1 MVATFKENE
10 MEALDISED
19 EFAKAHVRHLVGGRA
34 EVKDE
39 RVFRFG
45 MSLLS
50 WTGLMAGKV
59 RVGSRSAIRVGDVT
73 GRRVSGR
80 LTVAE
85 FPERPNALG
94 KFLNGL
100 RKDLNISMFHYR
112 NHGAGEFLA
121 LLYNRD
127 IS

>member
-1 MVATFKENE
+1 

-50 WTGLMAGKV
+50 WTDLMAGKAK
-59 RVGSRSAIRVGDVT
+59 VGSRSAVGV
-73 GRRVSGR
+73 GEM
-80 LTVAE
+80 AE
-85 FPERPNALG
+85 E
-94 KFLNGL
+94 
-100 RKDLNISMFHYR
+100 S
-112 NHGAGEFLA
+112 
-121 LLYNRD
+121 
-127 IS
+127 